1 MISLAK
7 LNYFMLTFLNIL
19 FKHILSFCE
28 ELLPQL
34 LPPLL
39 MGDLSPAQSI
49 QMGGLAVEKLEKH
62 QHKKFH
68 LTGEGICYG
77 WCKATMNW

>member
-1 MISLAK
+1 
-7 LNYFMLTFLNIL
+7 MLTFLNIL
-19 FKHILSFCE
+19 FKHISSFCE

-34 LPPLL
+34 LPP
-39 MGDLSPAQSI
+39 MLSPAQSI